1 MQNLHLKVIWLFICC
16 FILSSTA
23 GVDDE
28 TVKHYGPVK
37 SGDILWDIAGKI
49 PLADTSVTRYQVMF
63 ALFKANTQAF
73 HVPCNIHSP
82 LKVGKTLK
90 IPSLA
95 EMQAVSHTEVMTLF
109 NQQQTIWKRRRE
121 QAIVCPVNSAQ
132 EEVIQITHTKEQP
145 VVENPALP
153 LSQSISVVTESKQ
166 EQTTILSPEFVT
178 TFPLPTS
185 AIISL
190 SVLVSLFFLALFVGW
205 LLHRYVP
212 QKQPV
217 KENNKQP
224 PEDNPESVPLKSPES
239 PPSEPLDELNQA
251 RACLAQGDTQTAK
264 THLTHVINTGQP
276 EQQQEA
282 HQLLK
287 ITMQMSTLELRA
299 TQSQQKVE
307 SEKPGTASQLLT
319 KMDTHLSVPQ
329 YLLEDEMR
337 LSEFVSKIFT
347 FIDQELNAQGK
358 LVTAYNQLDKPT
370 DLNSE
375 DYRVMEQAIDEDTQ
389 KKSRER
395 KPTRYL

>member
-1 MQNLHLKVIWLFICC
+1 MQNLHLKVIWLSICC
-16 FILSSTA
+16 FILPSTA

-63 ALFKANTQAF
+63 ALFKVNTQAF

-82 LKVGKTLK
+82 LKVGKTLQ
-90 IPSLA
+90 IPALA
-95 EMQAVSHTEVMTLF
+95 EMQTVSRAEAVTLF
-109 NQQQTIWKRRRE
+109 NQQQTVWKRRRE
-121 QAIVCPVNSAQ
+121 QAIICPVNSAQ
-132 EEVIQITHTKEQP
+132 EEVIQITHTKSEAQP
-145 VVENPALP
+145 VIKKPALP
-153 LSQSISVVTESKQ
+153 LSQSNSVGTKPEQ
-166 EQTTILSPEFVT
+166 EQTTIIPPSFIT
-178 TFPLPTS
+178 IFPLPTS

-190 SVLVSLFFLALFVGW
+190 SVLVSLFFLALFIGW

-212 QKQPV
+212 QKQPI

-224 PEDNPESVPLKSPES
+224 PEDNPELA
-239 PPSEPLDELNQA
+239 PSEPLDELNQA
-251 RACLAQGDTQTAK
+251 RACLAQGDTQTAQ

-287 ITMQMSTLELRA
+287 ITMQMSTLELRVA
-299 TQSQQKVE
+299 QSQQKVE
-307 SEKPGTASQLLT
+307 SEKQGTASQVLT

-347 FIDQELNAQGK
+347 FIDQELNAQGR

-370 DLNSE
+370 DLHSE
-375 DYRVMEQAIDEDTQ
+375 DYQVMEQAVAEDTQ